1 MVQIPFRVIPI
12 RTGSRCVMQDVKRFE
27 QVLDL
32 IRQARYRT
40 LQTINRELIELYW
53 QVGEYIHAKIVST
66 EWGKS
71 VVAELSRSIKQQFPD
86 LGGFSDKNLW
96 RMKHFYEA
104 YYQAPHLSTLLRE
117 IPWSAH
123 LHILAKTKRLEEK
136 EFYLR
141 ITIREK
147 YSVRELERQLNSGLF
162 ERTLLADQK
171 LPTSVRT
178 LPQDVTGFFRDS
190 YVLEFLNPPAP
201 HSEKDLRQ
209 ELVQHLKNFILEAG
223 KGFAFVGESY
233 RLQVGN
239 TDFFIDLL
247 LYHRM
252 LQCLVAI
259 ELKVVA
265 FEPAHLGQL
274 NFYLEALDRDHRLP
288 HENPS
293 IGVLLCASKDEQ
305 VVEYALSRSLSPT
318 LVADYHR
325 QLIDKHLLEQ
335 KLNEFYALTIQK
347 NRKKVINENLFV
359 DLSPLTNRTFLITIG
374 QLE

>member
-1 MVQIPFRVIPI
+1 
-12 RTGSRCVMQDVKRFE
+12 
-27 QVLDL
+27 
-32 IRQARYRT
+32 
-40 LQTINRELIELYW
+40 
-53 QVGEYIHAKIVST
+53 
-66 EWGKS
+66 
-71 VVAELSRSIKQQFPD
+71 
-86 LGGFSDKNLW
+86 
-96 RMKHFYEA
+96 
-104 YYQAPHLSTLLRE
+104 LRE

-190 YVLEFLNPPAP
+190 YVLEFLNLPAP

-209 ELVQHLKNFILEAG
+209 GLVRHLKNFLLEAG

-293 IGVLLCASKDEQ
+293 IGVLLCRDKDEE
-305 VVEYALSRSLSPT
+305 VVEYALSRNLSPA
-318 LVADYHR
+318 LIAQYRLQLPDKKLLQARLHELLSRELPAAD
-325 QLIDKHLLEQ
+325 
-335 KLNEFYALTIQK
+335 
-347 NRKKVINENLFV
+347 ENV
-359 DLSPLTNRTFLITIG
+359 
-374 QLE
+374 